1 MRLSTRLLPVPLAP
15 ELRLHLVDDGRGL
28 FDLTGGE
35 FHSDQPPPFW
45 AFVWAGGQALARYLL
60 DHPAEAAGKRV
71 LDVATGSGVA
81 AIAAARCGAAA
92 VAATDIDPAA
102 AEAARRNAAA
112 NDLSL
117 VTDVDD
123 PELVLAGDVFYSPSV
138 APQMTA
144 TLRAA
149 RRAGATVLVGDPGRG
164 FFPGRLFEL
173 VTEYAVP
180 VPRVLEETESLTTGV
195 WRMK

>member
-1 MRLSTRLLPVPLAP
+1 MLPTELTPVPFVPEISLYLAD
-15 ELRLHLVDDGRGL
+15 RSATL
-28 FDLTGGE
+28 FSGD

-45 AFVWAGGQALARYLL
+45 AFAWAGGQSLARYLL

-81 AIAAARCGAAA
+81 AIAAARCGALS
-92 VAATDIDPAA
+92 VAATDIDPASVA
-102 AEAARRNAAA
+102 AAQRNARA
-112 NDLSL
+112 NGVDLHDAEPS
-117 VTDVDD
+117 

-144 TLRAA
+144 DLRRA
-149 RRAGATVLVGDPGRG
+149 RKAGATVLVGDPGRG
-164 FFPGRLFEL
+164 YFPGRLFEL
-173 VTEYAVP
+173 VTEYTVP
-180 VPRVLEETESLTTGV
+180 VPAVLEETEKLVTGV